1 MRINFLKIAVLILV
15 CFSCKDQDEQ
25 KNISPKVSEST
36 ELSKNLECY
45 SYIKNQD
52 TIYLSYTNLEDST
65 VEGNLI
71 YKLFEKDR
79 NQGHFKGK
87 WTGDSLFA
95 DYEFESEAAISTRE
109 IFFFKTDSGL
119 IEGYGPVK
127 DTLNK
132 IVFQEHSTLILNEN
146 ILLEPVDC
154 D

>member
-1 MRINFLKIAVLILV
+1 MRINFLKLAVFIFLWV
-15 CFSCKDQDEQ
+15 ACKDQKEQ
-25 KNISPKVSEST
+25 QEINQQTSDSTVS
-36 ELSKNLECY
+36 KKIRCY
-45 SYIKNQD
+45 TYIKNQD
-52 TIYLSYTNLEDST
+52 TIYLRFTNLEDSI

-71 YKLFEKDR
+71 YKLYEKDK
-79 NQGHFKGK
+79 NQGSFKGK

-95 DYEFESEAAISTRE
+95 DYEFESEGAFSTRE

-119 IEGYGPVK
+119 VEGYGPVK

-132 IVFQEHSTLILNEN
+132 IVFQDHRTLILNEN